1 MTSRSALSVD
11 QFYLRLVLSLTE
23 IIILKM
29 NKETPLVVVV
39 IANWNLRKDLLE
51 CLGSLYAADYAR
63 MHVIVV
69 DNNSNDDSVESVE
82 QQFPQAQLIKRSEN
96 GGYAVALNDGIRAGA
111 VLNPDFYLVLN
122 NDTLVPP
129 DTLGKLVEVML
140 SDERIAI
147 AAPKIIYHDHPE
159 RIFSMGDRL
168 YSWLPLPLRI
178 GRKAFD
184 RPAYSETMEFDYLFG
199 CALLIRTES
208 LKEVGLFDTSFFMYY
223 EDADICRRM
232 RDAGWK
238 NVRVGSAII
247 RHKASLSSKLVPEKM
262 VYLRARNRSWF
273 YRRYRHGPCRVF
285 TFLALFF
292 GSLKTVL
299 TYLFT
304 GKKAQIRPYI
314 KGALDGL
321 KQAVPPLTDAKW
333 N

>member
-1 MTSRSALSVD
+1 MD
-11 QFYLRLVLSLTE
+11 
-23 IIILKM
+23 I
-29 NKETPLVVVV
+29 ETPLVVVV

-51 CLGSLYAADYAR
+51 CLQSLYETDYPC

-69 DNNSNDDSVESVE
+69 DNNSSDDSIAEVEK
-82 QQFPQAQLIKRSEN
+82 QFPQTQLIKREEN
-96 GGYAVALNDGIRAGA
+96 GGYAVALNDGIRAGSA
-111 VLNPDFYLVLN
+111 LDPGFFLVLN

-129 DTLGKLVEVML
+129 DTLSQLVNVMTR
-140 SDERIAI
+140 DAKIAI

-159 RIFSMGDRL
+159 RIFSLGDRL

-178 GRKAFD
+178 GRKALD
-184 RPAYSETMEFDYLFG
+184 RPEYLKTMDFDYLFG

-223 EDADICRRM
+223 EDADLCRRM
-232 RDAGWK
+232 RDGGWK

-247 RHKASLSSKLVPEKM
+247 RHKASMSSKLVPEKM
-262 VYLRARNRSWF
+262 LYLRARNRSWF
-273 YRRYRHGPCRVF
+273 YRRYRHGPLPAL
-285 TFLALFF
+285 TFLALLF
-292 GSLKTVL
+292 GSIKTVL

-304 GKKAQIRPYI
+304 GKRTQICPYT

-321 KQAVPPLTDAKW
+321 RQPVPPLTDTNW

>member
-1 MTSRSALSVD
+1 M
-11 QFYLRLVLSLTE
+11 VLSLTE

-29 NKETPLVVVV
+29 NIETPLVVVV

-51 CLGSLYAADYAR
+51 CLGSLYETDYPR

-69 DNNSNDDSVESVE
+69 DNNSSDDSIEWVEK
-82 QQFPQAQLIKRSEN
+82 QFPQTQLIKRTEN

-111 VLNPDFYLVLN
+111 ALDPDFYLILN

-159 RIFSMGDRL
+159 RIFSLGDHIL
-168 YSWLPLPLRI
+168 PWLPLPVRV
-178 GRKAFD
+178 GRKAYD
-184 RPAYSETMEFDYLFG
+184 RPAYSKTQEFDYLFG
-199 CALLIRTES
+199 CALLMRTES
-208 LKEVGLFDTSFFMYY
+208 LKQVGLFDTSFFMYY
-223 EDADICRRM
+223 EDSDLCRRM

-273 YRRYRHGPCRVF
+273 YRRYHHGPLPAA
-285 TFLALFF
+285 TFVALLL
-292 GSLKTVL
+292 GSIRTIF

-304 GKKAQIRPYI
+304 GKRSQICPYI
-314 KGALDGL
+314 NGALDGL
-321 KQAVPPLTDAKW
+321 RQAVPPLTDTNW

>member
-1 MTSRSALSVD
+1 MNI
-11 QFYLRLVLSLTE
+11 E
-23 IIILKM
+23 I
-29 NKETPLVVVV
+29 PLVVVV

-51 CLGSLYAADYAR
+51 CLGSLYETDYPR

-69 DNNSNDDSVESVE
+69 DNNSSDDSIEWVEK
-82 QQFPQAQLIKRSEN
+82 QFPQTQLIKRTEN

-111 VLNPDFYLVLN
+111 ALDPDFYLILN

-159 RIFSMGDRL
+159 RIFSLGDHIL
-168 YSWLPLPLRI
+168 PWLPLPVRV
-178 GRKAFD
+178 GRKAYD
-184 RPAYSETMEFDYLFG
+184 RPAYSKTQEFDYLFG
-199 CALLIRTES
+199 CALLMRTES
-208 LKEVGLFDTSFFMYY
+208 LKQVGLFDTSFFMYY
-223 EDADICRRM
+223 EDSDLCRRM

-273 YRRYRHGPCRVF
+273 YRRYRHGPLPAA
-285 TFLALFF
+285 TFVALLL
-292 GSLKTVL
+292 GSIRTIL

-304 GKKAQIRPYI
+304 GKRSQIRPYI
-314 KGALDGL
+314 NGALDGL
-321 KQAVPPLTDAKW
+321 RQAVPPLTDANW